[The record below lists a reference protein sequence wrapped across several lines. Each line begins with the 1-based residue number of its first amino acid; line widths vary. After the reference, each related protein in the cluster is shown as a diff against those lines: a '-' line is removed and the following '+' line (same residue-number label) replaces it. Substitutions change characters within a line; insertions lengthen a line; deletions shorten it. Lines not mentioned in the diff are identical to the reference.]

1 MFWKLR
7 RQEQKNCSEVLLG
20 MDCWWIMKLLRDVN
34 TKRYKNDKVLK
45 LRIKTSIKKMSE
57 VLTEVLPQKNYNKVL
72 LIIEYLEK
80 NGEITLQA
88 AEIVSRKTKS
98 TVYRYLSM
106 LAKMGYVEVSGNTN
120 NAV

>member
-1 MFWKLR
+1 
-7 RQEQKNCSEVLLG
+7 
-20 MDCWWIMKLLRDVN
+20 
-34 TKRYKNDKVLK
+34 
-45 LRIKTSIKKMSE
+45 MSE